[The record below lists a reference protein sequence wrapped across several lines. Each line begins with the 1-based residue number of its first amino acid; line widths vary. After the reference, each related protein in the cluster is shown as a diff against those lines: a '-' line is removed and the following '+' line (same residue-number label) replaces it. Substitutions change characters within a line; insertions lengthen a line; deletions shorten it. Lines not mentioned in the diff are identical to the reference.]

1 MWMCLIGSAGLP
13 RQLCDSQF
21 CADLCAGKMPY
32 RQLQIGKLKSS
43 GFVRSIE
50 KGGVW
55 LLVNL
60 EEKKRITQNLNER
73 FSKAAVVIV
82 SDYKGLDVAA
92 INDLRRKLKQEEV
105 EFQVAK
111 NSLLIRASEETDV
124 ALIKD
129 AFEGPSAVAL
139 SYGDPV
145 APAKI
150 LTEFAKENEVF
161 EIKVGILN
169 GKVID
174 ASGIKALSALPT
186 REVLLGSLVATMN
199 AVPTGFVRT
208 LAEIPRRL
216 LNVLQAVKEQKE
228 AA

>member
-1 MWMCLIGSAGLP
+1 
-13 RQLCDSQF
+13 
-21 CADLCAGKMPY
+21 
-32 RQLQIGKLKSS
+32 
-43 GFVRSIE
+43 
-50 KGGVW
+50 
-55 LLVNL
+55 VNL
-60 EEKKRITQNLNER
+60 EEKKRIAQNLNER

-92 INDLRRKLKQEEV
+92 INDLRGKLRQEDV

-129 AFEGPSAVAL
+129 SFKGPSAVAL
-139 SYGDPV
+139 SYADPV

-150 LTEFAKENEVF
+150 LTEFAKENKVF
-161 EIKVGILN
+161 EIKVGVMGGKIL
-169 GKVID
+169 D
-174 ASGIKALSALPT
+174 ASSIKALSALPS
-186 REVLLGSLVATMN
+186 REVLLGSLVATLN
-199 AVPTGFVRT
+199 SVPTGFVRT

-216 LNVLQAVKEQKE
+216 LNVLQAVREQKE

>member
-1 MWMCLIGSAGLP
+1 
-13 RQLCDSQF
+13 
-21 CADLCAGKMPY
+21 
-32 RQLQIGKLKSS
+32 
-43 GFVRSIE
+43 
-50 KGGVW
+50 
-55 LLVNL
+55 VNL

-82 SDYKGLDVAA
+82 SDYKGLNVTA
-92 INDLRRKLKQEEV
+92 INDLRRKLRQEEV
-105 EFQVAK
+105 EFKVAK
-111 NSLLIRASEETDV
+111 NSLLIRASQETDV

-174 ASGIKALSALPT
+174 ASGIKALSALPP